1 MKLLTQ
7 LRRFHLRVRWFFVL
21 RQYALHDN
29 YLPLHLMYESS
40 YPDKEVGVKYTTLIS
55 STDALLFIIGG
66 SFTTMTK
73 VKTLIIK

>member
-1 MKLLTQ
+1 
-7 LRRFHLRVRWFFVL
+7 
-21 RQYALHDN
+21 
-29 YLPLHLMYESS
+29 MYESG
-40 YPDKEVGVKYTTLIS
+40 YPDKRVGGKYTTLIS